1 VVNMQPPAA
10 LITAGITS
18 LPCVGDGRQ
27 SGTSGSP
34 SILNASPEAAIA
46 GGLAILKTDDRVRID
61 LNRRE
66 ANMLIPDEE
75 IAKRRAELERKGGYP
90 VPANQTPWQEIYRT
104 YIDQLD
110 RGAVLKPA
118 VNYQRVAQ
126 TKGIPRD
133 NH

>member
-1 VVNMQPPAA
+1 
-10 LITAGITS
+10 
-18 LPCVGDGRQ
+18 
-27 SGTSGSP
+27 
-34 SILNASPEAAIA
+34 
-46 GGLAILKTDDRVRID
+46 VRID

-66 ANMLIPDEE
+66 ANMLIPAEE
-75 IAKRRAELERKGGYP
+75 IAKRRAELESKGGYP